1 MSSGYLE
8 LHEASS
14 PGELAAKSALAVL
27 KIATRVGVWAASVT
41 AGIALVLVCDTG
53 IFVAVGAIAVRRCVD
68 GESVAPCG
76 LAASALGINASS
88 RSDRFDPGVLQL
100 SAGFWFSGRLGRRLC
115 FAVSETTR
123 GPSGLRI
130 NVHGDF
136 VLEAVPR
143 MYVYTVLTVQV
154 VLKAVAERSL
164 RVVTLRCRGACRSGV
179 RAIVVR

>member
-8 LHEASS
+8 LHEAFS

-27 KIATRVGVWAASVT
+27 KIATRVSVWAASVP
-41 AGIALVLVCDTG
+41 ASVALILVCDTG
-53 IFVAVGAIAVRRCVD
+53 VFVAIGAVAVRRGVD
-68 GESVAPCG
+68 GESVAPCS
-76 LAASALGINASS
+76 LAASALGIYASS
-88 RSDRFDPGVLQL
+88 RSDGFDPGVLQL

-115 FAVSETTR
+115 FAVSKTTR
-123 GPSGLRI
+123 GPSGHRM

-136 VLEAVPR
+136 ILEAVPR

-154 VLKAVAERSL
+154 VLEAVAERLL

-179 RAIVVR
+179 RAVVVR